1 MTKWLVLLL
10 CLVMTF
16 AVAQDPL
23 TEAPAEQTWE
33 EAVGDQNIDT
43 MYPDNLLVDLK
54 ELAESNNFQTDQ
66 IEGLLG
72 EPLGAGLLGQLATDG
87 YRQDTPPDA
96 PVWNWTNA
104 PAAVYNDI
112 TQPVYEDVLD
122 EEGEVVGQNQIG
134 TEVVGQEFSHWNYSG
149 ATGEWQTDEWDINA
163 RDWDPNAKDVNMGNT
178 YSSGNIQAL
187 FGEAQN
193 TIDGVDQAFA
203 GLSGPAK
210 DAAIVDFYA
219 DLQSMIDF
227 YAADMASD
235 TAAMVYT
242 DGETAAPITNQ
253 NYLDD
258 LAELKRYYENE
269 AGNIEFLA
277 NNAVENNDDE
287 QDASKAFDPRS
298 YLDKSVTDRVS
309 KQAVKLDLLFKGA
322 KGNFESG
329 YLGGGIDGYTI
340 ETLAD
345 KFRNS
350 FASYGTIDQDLEWFN
365 DTWGAYE
372 TAVQQGSID
381 GTYDDANSYK
391 RNLEQNDWGNSYAV
405 NAYGEIVKDD
415 PETEENEY
423 TSLKGVGFDSS
434 ITHTYTIQTGRFNN
448 RSWGY
453 RDGTVTNAK
462 ITMNN
467 KTYQLTQSYFTSPIV
482 LDMDGDGNLEASQGQ
497 WLPGHDFKEGTI
509 VKEFDINGDGFLEM
523 VEWVGPND
531 GLLIRYD
538 ENADLNAN
546 QLYGTAGGWG
556 HGFEKMRYEDLNK
569 DGVLSGSEL
578 EGLSIWQDKNSNA
591 LLDEG
596 ELTSVQELGITE
608 IKTSHTKLKSSFV
621 RNGESYTSWDWH
633 PLTFNVRRVK

>member
-23 TEAPAEQTWE
+23 TEAPADQTWE
-33 EAVGDQNIDT
+33 EAVGEQNIDT

-54 ELAESNNFQTDQ
+54 DLAVSNSFDTAK
-66 IEGLLG
+66 IEELLG

-87 YRQDTPPDA
+87 EPQDTPPSA
-96 PVWNWTNA
+96 PVWNWNNA
-104 PAAVYNDI
+104 PTPVMEDV

-122 EEGEVVGQNQIG
+122 DDGNVVGQEQVG
-134 TEVVGQEFSHWNYSG
+134 TEVVGQTQVGWNYSG
-149 ATGEWQTDEWDINA
+149 ATGEWETDEWDIAA
-163 RDWDPNAKDVNMGNT
+163 RNWDPNAKDVNMGST
-178 YSSGNIQAL
+178 YSTGNMASL
-187 FGEAQN
+187 FNEASN
-193 TIDGVDQAFA
+193 VIDGVDEAFA
-203 GLSGPAK
+203 DLSGNAK
-210 DAAIVDFYA
+210 DAAIADFHA

-227 YAADMASD
+227 YAADMAAD
-235 TAAMVYT
+235 NAAMVYT
-242 DGETAAPITNQ
+242 DGDTAQPITNQ

-258 LAELKRYYENE
+258 LQELKRYYENE
-269 AGNIEFLA
+269 AGNIAFLE
-277 NNAVENNDDE
+277 NNAAENNDDS
-287 QDASKAFDPRS
+287 QDASKSFDPRS

-322 KGNFESG
+322 RGNFESG
-329 YLGGGIDGYTI
+329 YLGGGIDGYSI
-340 ETLAD
+340 SSLSE

-372 TAVQQGSID
+372 TSVQDGSID
-381 GTYDDANSYK
+381 GTYNDAESYK
-391 RNLEQNDWGNSYAV
+391 RQLAQSDWGKSYAV
-405 NAYGEIVKDD
+405 NAYGEIVQDD
-415 PETEENEY
+415 PNTEENEY
-423 TSLKGVGFDSS
+423 TSLEGVGFDSS
-434 ITHTYTIQTGRFNN
+434 ITHTYTVQTGRFNN

-497 WLPGHDFKEGTI
+497 WLPGHQFKEGTI

-538 ENADLNAN
+538 ENADLSAN

-578 EGLSIWQDKNSNA
+578 EGLSVWQDKNSNA
-591 LLDEG
+591 QLDEG

-621 RNGESYTSWDWH
+621 RNGESHTSWDWH